1 MIVACW
7 AAKGGAGTSVV
18 AAGLAVVASRTA
30 INGALLVDLAGDAPL
45 VLGLATEP
53 EVGVHAWLAS
63 DSPVAVDGLARL
75 EVRVNENLS
84 ILPAG
89 RMRAGHAHRVDDLIQ
104 QWELDGRTV
113 IVDCGTLN
121 GLDGAATAIAKAV
134 PTSLAV
140 TRCCYLAVRR
150 YRSLGVAASGGVVVC
165 ELGRAL
171 RPRDVTE
178 IMGVPLAAEVKDD
191 PQVGRLVD
199 SGTFVS
205 RLGGPFEKSL
215 RGVLT

>member
-18 AAGLAVVASRTA
+18 AAGLAVIASRATVS
-30 INGALLVDLAGDAPL
+30 GALLVDMAGDAPA
-45 VLGLATEP
+45 VLGLGELP
-53 EVGVHAWLAS
+53 DSGVHTWLAS
-63 DSPVAVDGLARL
+63 ASPVAVDGLARL
-75 EVRVNENLS
+75 EIRVNDHLS

-89 RMRAGHAHRVDDLIQ
+89 GKRPDHANRVGDLIE

-113 IVDCGTLN
+113 IVDCGTL
-121 GLDGAATAIAKAV
+121 DGRDSAARAIAETV

-150 YRSLGVAASGGVVVC
+150 YRSLEVAAAGAIVVC

-171 RPRDVTE
+171 RPHDVTE
-178 IMGVPLAAEVKDD
+178 IMNVPLVAEVKVD
-191 PQVGRLVD
+191 PQVARLVD

-205 RLGGPFEKSL
+205 RLGRPFEKSL
-215 RGVLT
+215 GGVLT